1 MGFGHREKTSAPADV
16 EKASDATGQH
26 AFKNDADLPAYRADD
41 SRTTS
46 SVTQQEAA
54 EINLTPLTWWKAGI
68 VLVAETVSLGILSL
82 PSVLAALGLVPGIIL
97 IIFIAILSGY
107 SGLVFGEFCMRYPE
121 IESFGGVG
129 EVIGRTLGGP
139 AVGAIFKEFLGWSQV
154 IFQIFVMGSHL
165 LTWTIALNTLSDNN
179 HQCTVMWAG
188 VGLVIFWL
196 CNMPRNLNVASYLSV
211 VSSLSIFTAVIVTIV
226 DVAIEKPIGSTAL
239 DVVRQQ
245 GFTGAFLSVTN
256 IAIAFCAHS
265 CFFSVIGE
273 LRIKTDWPKALLM
286 LQVLDTSLYLVAAV
300 VIYVYVGPDV
310 PSPALSAAGSSVMRK
325 VIWGIALPTIVIA
338 GVIYGHVAAKYVFSR
353 IFGKTRH
360 FTKRTLVG
368 DLSWV
373 AVSLL
378 IWLLAFV
385 ISQSIP
391 VFNSLLSLICAL
403 FASWFSYGIPGIM
416 WLFLYREE
424 WFRDWK
430 MMVGVASNVFLVIS
444 GIMFCGLGLWSTVA
458 SLDGNS
464 TQKPWSCAS
473 NA

>member
-1 MGFGHREKTSAPADV
+1 MGRGIQEKSSMPGDLEAGSKPSTHVSKDD
-16 EKASDATGQH
+16 SDP
-26 AFKNDADLPAYRADD
+26 PAYRADD
-41 SRTTS
+41 ARTTTS
-46 SVTQQEAA
+46 INQEEPA
-54 EINLTPLTWWKAGI
+54 EINQTPLTWWKAGI

-82 PSVLAALGLVPGIIL
+82 PSVIASLGLAPGIVL

-107 SGLVFGEFCMRYPE
+107 SGLVFGEFCMQYPE

-139 AVGAIFKEFLGWSQV
+139 ATGLVFKELLGWCQV

-165 LTWTIALNTLSDNN
+165 LTWTIALNTLTDSS
-179 HQCTVMWAG
+179 QCTVMWAG
-188 VGLVIFWL
+188 VGLVIFWI
-196 CNMPRNLNVASYLSV
+196 CNVPRNLNVASYLSM
-211 VSSLSIFTAVIVTIV
+211 VSSLSIFSAVIVTIV
-226 DVAIEKPIGSTAL
+226 DVAIEKPIGSTSIDVAL
-239 DVVRQQ
+239 QL

-265 CFFSVIGE
+265 CFFSVISE
-273 LRIKTDWPKALLM
+273 LRIKTDWPKALVM
-286 LQVLDTSLYLVAAV
+286 LQVLDTALYLVAAV
-300 VIYVYVGPDV
+300 VIYVYVGPSV
-310 PSPALSAAGSSVMRK
+310 PSPALSAAGSLVMRK

-353 IFGKTRH
+353 IFGKTKH
-360 FTKRTLVG
+360 FTKRTLLG
-368 DLSWV
+368 DVAWV
-373 AVSLL
+373 LVSLS

-416 WLFLYREE
+416 WLFLYRGQ

-430 MMVGVASNVFLVIS
+430 MMVGLASNIFLVIS
-444 GIMFCGLGLWSTVA
+444 GVMFCALGLWSTVD
-458 SLDGNS
+458 SLSGDDS
-464 TQKPWSCAS
+464 SRPWSC
-473 NA
+473 